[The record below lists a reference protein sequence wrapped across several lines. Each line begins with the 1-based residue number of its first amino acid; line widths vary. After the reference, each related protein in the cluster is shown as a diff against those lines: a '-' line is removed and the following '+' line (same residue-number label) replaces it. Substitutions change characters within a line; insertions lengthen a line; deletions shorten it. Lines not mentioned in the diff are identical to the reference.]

1 MRCRRAGQLPG
12 LEVTIADPDDLWQ
25 DMRVK
30 AEVSY
35 HVLSH
40 PSRLGVI
47 VVFPRE
53 QVGDLFRPIMAPEQE
68 RILRRVP
75 SSVLELVYRT
85 ETRRLAGQ
93 VKQLP
98 VVQEG
103 LWELGSGRSVDLA
116 ATLTDGG
123 PSEQLDVVQSSEA
136 VQLSIMDTEIT
147 MSCAFASPTRYH
159 VLLALLL
166 EPSAAMT
173 ICYGVRSDAMSVENR
188 LPDMGFETDLHR
200 R

>member
-1 MRCRRAGQLPG
+1 
-12 LEVTIADPDDLWQ
+12 
-25 DMRVK
+25 MRVK

-40 PSRLGVI
+40 PTRLGII

-53 QVGDLFRPIMAPEQE
+53 QVGDLFRTIMAPEQE

-85 ETRRLAGQ
+85 ETRRLARQ
-93 VKQLP
+93 VKQRP

-103 LWELGSGRSVDLA
+103 LWELGSSRSVDLA
-116 ATLTDGG
+116 TALTDGG
-123 PSEQLDVVQSSEA
+123 PGEQLDVVQPGEA
-136 VQLSIMDTEIT
+136 VQLSIIGIDFTI
-147 MSCAFASPTRYH
+147 SDASPDITPLYYT
-159 VLLALLL
+159 LLALLL

-173 ICYGVRSDAMSVENR
+173 ICYVVR
-188 LPDMGFETDLHR
+188 
-200 R
+200 